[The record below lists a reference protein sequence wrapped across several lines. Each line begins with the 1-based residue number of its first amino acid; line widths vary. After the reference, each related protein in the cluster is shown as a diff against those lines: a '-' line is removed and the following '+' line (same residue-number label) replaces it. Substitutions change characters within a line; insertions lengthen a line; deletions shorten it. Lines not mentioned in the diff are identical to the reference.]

1 MGHNNI
7 FDISMKIDF
16 RKIVV
21 EINFEGERRIV
32 DVSKDLANYCKS
44 RTTDIGF
51 EDFCR
56 DIYHTGEV
64 EVSAEYAD
72 AIIAIVSAKNCPFY
86 AFVKRGIIKSLK

>member
-44 RTTDIGF
+44 GTTDIGF

-56 DIYHTGEV
+56 EIYHTGEV

>member
-1 MGHNNI
+1 
-7 FDISMKIDF
+7 MKIDF

-56 DIYHTGEV
+56 EIYHTGEV

-86 AFVKRGIIKSLK
+86 AFVKRGIIKRLK